1 MEKKIFMILLFTEKN
16 LRNSYSE
23 YSRKGHNTTKCV
35 NKVDPMRSTF
45 SKGVEDRRKCAS
57 LPAEKGRNAGF
68 FLKFPLLSRK
78 CWGLKDRGVAYRFS
92 SFSTE
97 CNKGIISVSC

>member
-1 MEKKIFMILLFTEKN
+1 MILLFTEKILEIVTQN
-16 LRNSYSE
+16 IPG
-23 YSRKGHNTTKCV
+23 KGIIPQKCV

-78 CWGLKDRGVAYRFS
+78 CWGLKDRGVAHRFS